1 MGDDP
6 LPRSLIIKKMPFS
19 VVKEK
24 LNPSWPRF
32 VKCLLLVVAEQAL
45 VPTWQPH
52 NRGLGFPTRFNFAA
66 ANVKGW
72 ALCPSQCVT
81 PSTWLYR
88 T

>member
-1 MGDDP
+1 MWDDP
-6 LPRSLIIKKMPFS
+6 LQLMPRSLIIKKMPFS

-32 VKCLLLVVAEQAL
+32 VKCLLLVDAEEAL

-52 NRGLGFPTRFNFAA
+52 NRGLFFSAQFNFAVA
-66 ANVKGW
+66 KG
-72 ALCPSQCVT
+72 
-81 PSTWLYR
+81 R

>member
-6 LPRSLIIKKMPFS
+6 LQLMPRSLIIKKMPFS

-32 VKCLLLVVAEQAL
+32 VKCLLLVDAEEAL

-52 NRGLGFPTRFNFAA
+52 NRGLGFSSSIQFCRR
-66 ANVKGW
+66 K
-72 ALCPSQCVT
+72 
-81 PSTWLYR
+81 R
-88 T
+88 EDIM